1 MLSIPVSSPT
11 EPKKSKDKFPKPPGT
26 VALGEGGGGGVWG
39 GNRYRNK
46 NFRIIMEITI
56 KNAAVA

>member
-26 VALGEGGGGGVWG
+26 VALGEGGGEFGG